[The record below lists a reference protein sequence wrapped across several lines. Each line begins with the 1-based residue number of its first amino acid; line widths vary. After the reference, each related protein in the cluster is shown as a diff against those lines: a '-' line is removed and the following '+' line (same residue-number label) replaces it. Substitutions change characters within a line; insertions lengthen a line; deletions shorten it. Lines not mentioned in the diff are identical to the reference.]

1 MIVKI
6 NSGLKEKGAVLS
18 KSGSFFVGSCLLL
31 LFHEFEEFVL
41 FLITDGGGCDL
52 AVFYDDHR
60 GYYMNFEHVGEVGL
74 LVYVDFADFY
84 IVIFF
89 GDFVDNR

>member
-6 NSGLKEKGAVLS
+6 NSGLKEKGTVLS
-18 KSGSFFVGSCLLL
+18 KSGTFFVVLCLLL